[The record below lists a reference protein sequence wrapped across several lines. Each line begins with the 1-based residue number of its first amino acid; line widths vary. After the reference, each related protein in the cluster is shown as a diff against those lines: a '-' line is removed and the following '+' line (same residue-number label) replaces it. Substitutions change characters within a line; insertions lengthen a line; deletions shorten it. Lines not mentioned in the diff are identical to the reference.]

1 MKSKIGTWFLA
12 TRPWSFTM
20 SIIAVTIG
28 AAWAVD
34 QGFSLALFLATVFGM
49 VCLHGATNL
58 LNDYFDVKNQVDTP
72 EAPTANYRP
81 HPLMNQDLKLNQV
94 LAVALVLYALG
105 AATGLWLTAIAGW
118 PILAIGIAGVAVSAA
133 YTAPPL
139 ALKYRAMGEPAV
151 FLMWGPLA
159 ISGAY
164 YVQAGH
170 FSEGLILVS
179 IPFGALV
186 ALVLLA
192 NNLRDADFDQ
202 RQGILTLAVAA
213 GGRKGRGIFAGLMAG
228 AFLAVFAMSFLGP
241 LSAWSLLVLLALPLA
256 VPMFRMVSG
265 KIPDDA
271 DARTAKLDT
280 VFGVLLIA
288 SILLERLV

>member
-105 AATGLWLTAIAGW
+105 AATGLWLTAIAG
-118 PILAIGIAGVAVSAA
+118 
-133 YTAPPL
+133 
-139 ALKYRAMGEPAV
+139 
-151 FLMWGPLA
+151 
-159 ISGAY
+159 
-164 YVQAGH
+164 
-170 FSEGLILVS
+170 
-179 IPFGALV
+179 
-186 ALVLLA
+186 
-192 NNLRDADFDQ
+192 
-202 RQGILTLAVAA
+202 
-213 GGRKGRGIFAGLMAG
+213 
-228 AFLAVFAMSFLGP
+228 
-241 LSAWSLLVLLALPLA
+241 
-256 VPMFRMVSG
+256 
-265 KIPDDA
+265 
-271 DARTAKLDT
+271 
-280 VFGVLLIA
+280 
-288 SILLERLV
+288 